1 VSRYTVYV
9 TPDAFGEIKN
19 LPGNIKQ
26 RIRRTIREL
35 ADNPRPPQS
44 KMLNL
49 PDVEAEVWRLRLDNW
64 RLLYAIAE
72 TDKIIDVLAIRKR
85 PPYDYGDLETL
96 LEELE

>member
-1 VSRYTVYV
+1 MVEFIST
-9 TPDAFGEIKN
+9 N
-19 LPGNIKQ
+19 LLKQ
-26 RIRRTIREL
+26 RIRRVIGEL
-35 ADNPRPPQS
+35 ADNSRPPQS